1 MADAMRIDGMQ
12 DTSFLYLRRDTVLNF
27 GTKKWKNQSAVLDAR
42 KFDVYVSPR
51 IENFTQFNQ

>member
-12 DTSFLYLRRDTVLNF
+12 DTSFLYLRRDAVMNF
-27 GTKKWKNQSAVLDAR
+27 STSKWKNQSAVNDAR

-51 IENFTQFNQ
+51 IDNFTQVNQ